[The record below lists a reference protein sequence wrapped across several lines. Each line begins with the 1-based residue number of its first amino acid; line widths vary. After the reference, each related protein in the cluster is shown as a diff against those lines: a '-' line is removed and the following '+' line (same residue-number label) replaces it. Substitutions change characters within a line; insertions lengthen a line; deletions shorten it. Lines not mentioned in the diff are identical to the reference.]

1 MRSNSSLVL
10 MNLLTSC
17 GKITK
22 AYRQNVMMI
31 RIHKGSDRKIINAI
45 DVKDFKLVNKG
56 SVLAIDNQL
65 LLSAAILIS
74 ATGKYSSNRKH

>member
-1 MRSNSSLVL
+1 

-22 AYRQNVMMI
+22 TNRQNIMMI
-31 RIHKGSDRKIINAI
+31 RIHKSSDRKIFNAI

-56 SVLAIDNQL
+56 AVLAIDNQL
-65 LLSAAILIS
+65 LLSAVLCTS
-74 ATGKYSSNRKH
+74 ATSKYSSNRKHLVHLY